1 MFGAIA
7 LLLAAIVIEVVA
19 TASLPKTD
27 GFRDPGWTVA
37 VVGGYAASIWL
48 LSVVVRTLPVS
59 IAYALWAGI
68 GTALVAV
75 VGTVVLGESMTTLK
89 AVSLGMIVV
98 GVIGLNLAGAH

>member
-27 GFRDPGWTVA
+27 GFRDPGWTV
-37 VVGGYAASIWL
+37 AASIWL